1 MIIFPSG
8 VVGFYVIV
16 QGTLWWVFNILA
28 IFWKVQFPFHSRY
41 YDKMNRTLY
50 VHIAC
55 VVVALLLPIYVPLTL
70 YAKGGFTF
78 ARFPP
83 IVCVGRNIDANFYTV
98 IFPTTILYA
107 VGTTMLLLIVWKVRR
122 VSSLALHVS
131 HFEVKCVTL

>member
-1 MIIFPSG
+1 
-8 VVGFYVIV
+8 
-16 QGTLWWVFNILA
+16 
-28 IFWKVQFPFHSRY
+28 
-41 YDKMNRTLY
+41 MNRTLY

-83 IVCVGRNIDANFYTV
+83 IICVGTNIDANFYTV

-107 VGTTMLLLIVWKVRR
+107 VGTTMLLQGQEGKFLSTTR
-122 VSSLALHVS
+122 VSFRSEMCDFITYAAHVQ
-131 HFEVKCVTL
+131 

>member
-1 MIIFPSG
+1 M
-8 VVGFYVIV
+8 
-16 QGTLWWVFNILA
+16 FNILA

-55 VVVALLLPIYVPLTL
+55 VVVALILPIYVPLTV

-83 IVCVGRNIDANFYTV
+83 IICVGTNIDANFYTV

-122 VSSLALHVS
+122 VSSLALHCLVS
-131 HFEVKCVTL
+131 K